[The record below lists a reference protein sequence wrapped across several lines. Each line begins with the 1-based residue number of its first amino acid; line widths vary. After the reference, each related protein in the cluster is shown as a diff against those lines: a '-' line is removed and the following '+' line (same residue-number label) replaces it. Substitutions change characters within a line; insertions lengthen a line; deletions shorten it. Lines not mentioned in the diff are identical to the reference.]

1 MSSAFP
7 LLCLPK
13 NALHHVL
20 YSIDYVDI
28 VSFSL
33 ASNKTK
39 EVVKSL
45 NLKTNNI
52 NLGLENI
59 IRIQIDAFK
68 NNTTRLLWNFY
79 PEDDNTSNKPIP
91 VYMPARVIGMREP
104 NPTQNHVKY
113 RNPGLSIREWLA
125 HFRYIFSFP
134 GRYSLLFSRNTC
146 KFDWSSLKETIGGSE
161 IGMLVFYNSCSL
173 ECAQTVFRQFPSVK
187 RFFAFSRRLVNP
199 SLYSNILIKNLDMLA
214 LGHPTLS
221 LRIGLDDLL
230 LINSKEIHIRS
241 LTITDKVIN
250 RFLKSWMRGS
260 NPRMDYVSF
269 TFSDGRFLDKDAILK
284 GTNYHKVLLNKVRH
298 YKSHERT
305 IVVKGGYDIRRTDGT
320 VGTVTIR
327 QRFQERFVLFH
338 VWC

>member
-1 MSSAFP
+1 MSAAFP
-7 LLCLPK
+7 LLRLPK
-13 NALHHVL
+13 KALHQML

-68 NNTTRLLWNFY
+68 NNTTRLMWNFY
-79 PEDDNTSNKPIP
+79 RPLSLNPI

-113 RNPGLSIREWLA
+113 RNPGLSIREW
-125 HFRYIFSFP
+125 
-134 GRYSLLFSRNTC
+134 
-146 KFDWSSLKETIGGSE
+146 
-161 IGMLVFYNSCSL
+161 
-173 ECAQTVFRQFPSVK
+173 
-187 RFFAFSRRLVNP
+187 
-199 SLYSNILIKNLDMLA
+199 
-214 LGHPTLS
+214 
-221 LRIGLDDLL
+221 
-230 LINSKEIHIRS
+230 
-241 LTITDKVIN
+241 
-250 RFLKSWMRGS
+250 
-260 NPRMDYVSF
+260 
-269 TFSDGRFLDKDAILK
+269 
-284 GTNYHKVLLNKVRH
+284 H